1 MKLHARLVATCLLA
15 LAACTPKAEPELEG
29 ASGVTPAPSGP
40 SAPEPAPSLAGGG
53 ATDGVILPGV
63 IGLLQPGGSNVQA
76 GCEHT
81 IAPDYDKPPAMTC
94 LYLLA
99 DGAGPALSDPTDPA
113 LLASLTAAGWQPVRN
128 GASERYFERPKDS
141 TDCADVMALIA
152 LDAKQTDALIKSAK
166 ADKAPAGQSW
176 RAYAI
181 PASTREA
188 CGADRMKH

>member
-1 MKLHARLVATCLLA
+1 MKRSALIAAVLLA
-15 LAACTPKAEPELEG
+15 LAACTPKEPTLDG
-29 ASGVTPAPSGP
+29 APADNPPPSGP
-40 SAPEPAPSLAGGG
+40 SAPEPAPDLAGGQP
-53 ATDGVILPGV
+53 ADGIILPGV
-63 IGLLQPGGSNVQA
+63 IGILQPGGAKVLA
-76 GCEHT
+76 GCERT

-94 LYLLA
+94 IYMLA
-99 DGAGPALSDPTDPA
+99 PGEGPAQANGTDPA
-113 LLASLTAAGWQPVRN
+113 LAAALNAAGWQSVRD
-128 GASERYFERPKDS
+128 GAAERYFERAKGA